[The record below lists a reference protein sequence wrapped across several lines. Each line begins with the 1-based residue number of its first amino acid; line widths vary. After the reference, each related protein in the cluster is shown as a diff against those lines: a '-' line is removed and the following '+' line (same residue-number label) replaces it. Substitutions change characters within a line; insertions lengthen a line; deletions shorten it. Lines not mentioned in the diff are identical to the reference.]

1 MASEPKNRP
10 ETSAFS
16 EMCLAIPGKI
26 TEINDNLACVDFGDG
41 TKREVDVS
49 LVDARVGQYV
59 LVHAG
64 FAIEILEEDAA
75 KETLRLWDEI
85 LNMR

>member
-1 MASEPKNRP
+1 
-10 ETSAFS
+10 
-16 EMCLAIPGKI
+16 MCLAIPGKI
-26 TEINDNLACVDFGDG
+26 TEINNNLACVDFGDG

-49 LVDARVGQYV
+49 LVDARVGQYI

-64 FAIEILEEDAA
+64 FAIEILDEDAA

>member
-1 MASEPKNRP
+1 MDSEPKNRQ
-10 ETSAFS
+10 ETGACS

>member
-1 MASEPKNRP
+1 MDSEPKNGP
-10 ETSAFS
+10 ETSGFS

-26 TEINDNLACVDFGDG
+26 TEINNNLACVDFGDG

-49 LVDARVGQYV
+49 LVDARVGQYI

-64 FAIEILEEDAA
+64 FAIEILDEDAA